1 MHISNMIPITN
12 NSIEKSNTKI
22 IANNKN
28 FIKNITNNNLKKNKN
43 DDVKILIFGVW
54 FIKIIYISFKLK

>member
-43 DDVKILIFGVW
+43 DDVKILIFGV
-54 FIKIIYISFKLK
+54 